1 MLSRTLR
8 LVILS
13 LADNRVAQRSAHF
26 YYFEF
31 KKEQGKN
38 CSQKQAQGAFGKE
51 EHEITDVYYAVKG
64 KTLSR
69 I

>member
-38 CSQKQAQGAFGKE
+38 CSQKQAQGAFRK
-51 EHEITDVYYAVKG
+51 EHEITEVYYAVKG